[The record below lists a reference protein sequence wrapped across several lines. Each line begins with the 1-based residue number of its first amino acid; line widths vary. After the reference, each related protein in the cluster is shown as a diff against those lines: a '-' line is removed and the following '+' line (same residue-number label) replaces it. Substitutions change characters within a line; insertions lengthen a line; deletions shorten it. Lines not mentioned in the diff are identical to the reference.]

1 MIFDCPTIGTLA
13 EQVDLAT
20 KGPLRTPIRAVTRKP
35 EEVVLSSF
43 AQQRLWFIDQLQGG
57 SPEYNMPVALE
68 VSGDFDIEIAEQ
80 AIRRIIKRHESLRT
94 VFAANGGDT
103 IQIIKINIL
112 LFFFIIYNSI
122 SKVYQCRTNSK

>member
-1 MIFDCPTIGTLA
+1 MQKELPIRVIFDCPTIGTLA

-80 AIRRIIKRHESLRT
+80 AIRRIIKPRIRT
-94 VFAANGGDT
+94 LQFRFPT
-103 IQIIKINIL
+103 KE
-112 LFFFIIYNSI
+112 
-122 SKVYQCRTNSK
+122 